1 MDQSTFFVLAPLL
14 VVFAIMVVSARSP
27 VYSALSL
34 IMLMSIIAVYFLFLD
49 AHMVGWLQVIVYAG
63 AVMVLFLFVIMLL
76 NLQGDVEEH
85 QRPLLKLAG
94 IGGGALLAGQLGH
107 LLYRTTDQVVA
118 QQPLPEGFGTVA
130 LLSEKLFTDFLLP
143 FEITSVL
150 LLVAAVGAVVLA
162 KR

>member
-1 MDQSTFFVLAPLL
+1 
-14 VVFAIMVVSARSP
+14 
-27 VYSALSL
+27 
-34 IMLMSIIAVYFLFLD
+34 
-49 AHMVGWLQVIVYAG
+49 
-63 AVMVLFLFVIMLL
+63 
-76 NLQGDVEEH
+76 
-85 QRPLLKLAG
+85 LLKLAG

-107 LLYRTTDQVVA
+107 ILYNTTDQVVA
-118 QQPLPEGFGTVA
+118 QQPLPEGFGTVV